1 MWPHTQPAFCSDTG
15 VPQEGAHSFRVV
27 PRGPV
32 IPPEDDTIK
41 IAMLTSAVL
50 RDALGGTG
58 CRRTTV
64 QERAAAVEGGGG
76 RGVVG
81 STPGVPVG
89 GCW

>member
-15 VPQEGAHSFRVV
+15 APQEGAHSFRVV

-64 QERAAAVEGGGG
+64 RTEERAAVEGGGG
-76 RGVVG
+76 RE
-81 STPGVPVG
+81 G
-89 GCW
+89 GGW